1 MVKQRWW
8 FLLVLHCHQWCIAC
22 PYAPWCWFF
31 TCITEPCWGWMMER
45 ERETGCSSWNPV
57 PQCIRHLSA
66 TRMTAFTH
74 GLIHSMEVAL
84 WDLSSKPGWSV
95 RFRVSRYA
103 NSTRTF
109 TSRYIEY
116 VWFVYIRWGTMK
128 LVDRWMDGYLRIHI
142 RWVKCWPYRI
152 PRMYPSHKGKLS
164 SSGFHDGRSDGA
176 AWRWVFGSS
185 KLQC

>member
-1 MVKQRWW
+1 MMIFVGFALSPMMYSLPICSMV
-8 FLLVLHCHQWCIAC
+8 LVFYLYNWAMLRLND
-22 PYAPWCWFF
+22 
-31 TCITEPCWGWMMER
+31 GER